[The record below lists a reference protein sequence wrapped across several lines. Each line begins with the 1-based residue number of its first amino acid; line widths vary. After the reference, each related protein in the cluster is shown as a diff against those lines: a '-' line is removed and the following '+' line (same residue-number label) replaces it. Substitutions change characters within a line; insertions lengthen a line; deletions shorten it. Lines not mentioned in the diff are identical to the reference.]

1 MPRNQDIPSDRED
14 LDTELEENETGG
26 FGQHG
31 DRGTRGGSG
40 IPGEELPA
48 EDGEVLDP
56 EERTG
61 QDGPNRS
68 DRQQ

>member
-1 MPRNQDIPSDRED
+1 MPRNNDIPSDRED
-14 LDTELEENETGG
+14 LDTELEENETGD

-31 DRGTRGGSG
+31 DRGTRGGTG